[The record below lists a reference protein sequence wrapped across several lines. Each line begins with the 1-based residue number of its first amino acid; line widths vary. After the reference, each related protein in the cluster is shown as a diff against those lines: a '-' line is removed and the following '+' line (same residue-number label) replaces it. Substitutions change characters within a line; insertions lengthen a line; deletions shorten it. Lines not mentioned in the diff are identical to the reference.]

1 MATNQEDFQF
11 ENFETGRFTS
21 HQDWRTM
28 ILGQNLVRRTLLAK
42 VTATGEYIQW
52 DSNGSGGTEIP
63 NAILAVD
70 CDSRTAAAPC
80 RIYTFGEFNQNALIL
95 QSGDTLTEANLNSL
109 RDAGIYLVVGQE
121 GN

>member
-1 MATNQEDFQF
+1 MATNTESFQF
-11 ENFETGRFTS
+11 ENLETGRFPS

-28 ILGQNLVRRTLLAK
+28 ILGQNLVRGTLLAK

-52 DSNGSGGTEIP
+52 DSNGGSGTEIP
-63 NAILAVD
+63 NAILSKD

-80 RIYTFGEFNQNALIL
+80 LIYTFGEFNQEALIL

-109 RDAGIYLVVGQE
+109 RDAGIYLVQGQVG
-121 GN
+121 N

>member
-1 MATNQEDFQF
+1 MATNLESFQF
-11 ENFETGRFTS
+11 ENLETGRFPS

-28 ILGQNLVRRTLLAK
+28 ILGQNLTRGTLLAK

-63 NAILAVD
+63 NAILSKD
-70 CDSRTAAAPC
+70 CDSRSAAAAC
-80 RIYTFGEFNQNALIL
+80 RIYTFGEFNQEALIL

-109 RDAGIYLVVGQE
+109 RDAGIYLVEGQA